1 MFLFNVYIVR
11 LITASHFPM
20 VHLGLMQFYNLIW
33 VEAKSR
39 KRSKIWTFP
48 TTLLQSVCW
57 SDFIISLSVFPKT
70 VILLA
75 RKQLGGYIL
84 ILQKIVKVLI
94 HEIKWLLQHTVF
106 YSLITKRK
114 RFWNKFID
122 ACWLQEHQ
130 NFLLLRYEFPNKL
143 EFELAI
149 KINSTV

>member
-39 KRSKIWTFP
+39 KRSKIWTFQ

-84 ILQKIVKVLI
+84 ILQKTVKSPD
-94 HEIKWLLQHTVF
+94 T
-106 YSLITKRK
+106 
-114 RFWNKFID
+114 WNQMAFT
-122 ACWLQEHQ
+122 AYC
-130 NFLLLRYEFPNKL
+130 LLLFNHQEEEILEQIYRCLLAAGAPKL
-143 EFELAI
+143 SPVEI
-149 KINSTV
+149 WISQQIGVWTCY